1 MMVLIVVAG
10 SLVLVWNIVGVLGL
24 SVMRLLVLVAMVIG
38 VTISV
43 TSLIALVC

>member
-1 MMVLIVVAG
+1 MKVLIVVAG